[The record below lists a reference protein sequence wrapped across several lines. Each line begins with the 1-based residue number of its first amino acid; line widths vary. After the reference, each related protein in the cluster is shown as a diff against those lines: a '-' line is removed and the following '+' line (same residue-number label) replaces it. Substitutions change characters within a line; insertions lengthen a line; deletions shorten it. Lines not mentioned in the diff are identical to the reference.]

1 MDRAHRRA
9 RRRPGRLHRYVSFAQ
24 SIDTEAQKMKR
35 LPDALA
41 PLMEQNQWLIWR
53 FRHGK
58 KVPYQ
63 SNRPAIHASPTDPNT
78 WSSYREALRA
88 APRVGGGI
96 GFVLRGAA
104 IGALDLDDCRHPLTG
119 KLDDWACNL
128 ITRASAY
135 CEVTPSKCGLRVIGT
150 ATGGPVHRHVK
161 MPTGKV
167 EVYRDAERYIV
178 VTGNQL
184 GNCKRLPNLDG
195 LIDEL
200 APKRVSNGAVAM
212 RRSGGPHDWRE
223 VLNRYGRRSLRLMV
237 TNPVMVGYRS
247 DVICRIALEL
257 YDRGA
262 TVDEV
267 ACVIG
272 ASRAWQSKHGGGR
285 RRPEQ
290 EAISLANYWQRG
302 RT

>member
-9 RRRPGRLHRYVSFAQ
+9 Q
-24 SIDTEAQKMKR
+24 MKR

-53 FRHGK
+53 FRHGR

-78 WSSYREALRA
+78 WSSYHEALAA
-88 APRVGGGI
+88 APRAAGGI

-104 IGALDLDDCRHPLTG
+104 IGAFDLDDCRNFLTG
-119 KLDDWACNL
+119 KIDNWARDL
-128 ITRASAY
+128 IKTASAY
-135 CEVTPSKCGLRVIGT
+135 CEVTPSKCGLRIIGT
-150 ATGGPVHRHVK
+150 ATGGPVHRQVK
-161 MPTGKV
+161 MHTGKV
-167 EVYRDAERYIV
+167 EVYRDAARYIV

-184 GNCKRLPNLDG
+184 GDCKRLPNLDH

-200 APKRVSNGAVAM
+200 VPKRVNGAVAT
-212 RRSGGPHDWRE
+212 RRSEGPHDWRE
-223 VLNRYGRRSLRLMV
+223 VLKRYGRRSLRLMV
-237 TNPVMVGYRS
+237 TSPVMVGYRS

-272 ASRAWQSKHGGGR
+272 ASRAWQSKHGVGR
-285 RRPEQ
+285 RTPIQ
-290 EAISLANYWQRG
+290 EAISLANYWQRV